1 MIFNISHGVGKFA
14 TITVTAMPNT
24 TVTCVQSP
32 YAYSKSTGSGTS
44 VSFVVPKSGTWSITA
59 TYGGITKTSTVS
71 VTTYNGTYPVTF
83 TFEHWIFKSGE
94 GAKVNISLGKHND
107 ATAEMDTTRIYLKGC
122 NDVYDNG
129 FAQAVAAAVDLSL
142 YRTMHVEAGLW
153 EYGTGWLRATT
164 GSNYGTILSEFYPSS
179 AERKVFDIDISS
191 ITGTYG
197 LMLWTKGYNTGGYI
211 YNWWLSA

>member
-14 TITVTAMPNT
+14 TITVTAKANT

-59 TYGGITKTSTVS
+59 TYGSITKTSTVS

-94 GAKVNISLGKHND
+94 GAKVNIGLGHHPN
-107 ATAEMDTTRIYLKGC
+107 ATAEMDATRIHLQGC
-122 NDVYDNG
+122 NDEYDNG
-129 FAQAVAAAVDLSL
+129 YANATMPAVDLSL
-142 YRTMHVEAGLW
+142 YKTLHVEAQTW
-153 EYGTGWLRATT
+153 QYGTGTIWVST
-164 GSNYGTILSEFYPSS
+164 GENYSTQLGSMSLSSES
-179 AERKVFDIDISS
+179 RKTFTFDLSS

-197 LMLWTKGYNTGGYI
+197 ILLQARGYNTGGYI